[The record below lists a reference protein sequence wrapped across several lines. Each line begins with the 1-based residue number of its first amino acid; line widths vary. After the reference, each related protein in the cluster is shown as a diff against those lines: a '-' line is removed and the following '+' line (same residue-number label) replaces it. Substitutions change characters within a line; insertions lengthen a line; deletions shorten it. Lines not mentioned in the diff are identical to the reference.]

1 MVYNTAGRKL
11 ATLQKYTSKMI
22 SLQFLSI
29 SILYPVDFDPNHT
42 TCVFSQLPIGA
53 YIKHLVNQQDGLFCL
68 EGQKSETSLSA
79 ILSSSNL
86 QCSIDPISVKVL
98 AILLLVVTMYKYI
111 ISKCPK
117 KANKRRKIWP

>member
-1 MVYNTAGRKL
+1 
-11 ATLQKYTSKMI
+11 MI

-86 QCSIDPISVKVL
+86 QCSIDPISMQVL
-98 AILLLVVTMYKYI
+98 VILLPVVTMYKYI
-111 ISKCPK
+111 ISKSL
-117 KANKRRKIWP
+117 RKQTKEENFGHKYRYNHITIS